1 MGVVCR
7 ASCCCYGNTHAFDA
21 SDILDFLKLT
31 MSRELIGPA
40 LPPGFR
46 VRDRDPDEAN
56 QVSGPA
62 LPPGFKPCHSSGA
75 SDDSEDDSSPL
86 RAEGRQDSD
95 GENGPC
101 LKRRKQEIAKE
112 DKDDE
117 DDDGFFGPA
126 LPPGFKM
133 QAGSPERV
141 VIGPA
146 LPPGFI
152 KQNQDSDGEDDG
164 LSGTTSETEDSS
176 EEESGSIGPTPAK
189 SPVDHSVAEDFVRR
203 AQKMKEKLTSGDDDG
218 SKQVERESWMT
229 ELPPELANFGLGP
242 RTFKRRTNEKSGD
255 RSIWTDT
262 PAEREK
268 KAKEK
273 QEGKTPTTKV
283 EEEVPLSQRDKR
295 LAEKVSSY
303 NDSKRSESLMDIH
316 NKKLKQKA
324 KEEKNKPQ
332 ERRPFDRDQDL
343 QVNKFD
349 DAQKKALV
357 KKSREL
363 NTRFSH
369 GKSNMFL

>member
-1 MGVVCR
+1 
-7 ASCCCYGNTHAFDA
+7 
-21 SDILDFLKLT
+21 

-46 VRDRDPDEAN
+46 TRDRDPDEAN

-62 LPPGFKPCHSSGA
+62 LPPGFKPCHSSGT
-75 SDDSEDDSSPL
+75 SDDSGDDCSPL
-86 RAEGRQDSD
+86 REEGRQNSD

-112 DKDDE
+112 D

-126 LPPGFKM
+126 LPPGFKT
-133 QAGSPERV
+133 QAESPERV

-146 LPPGFI
+146 LPPGFV
-152 KQNQDSDGEDDG
+152 KQNQDSDGEADDG
-164 LSGTTSETEDSS
+164 LSESTSETEDSS
-176 EEESGSIGPTPAK
+176 EEESGGIGPSPAK

-203 AQKMKEKLTSGDDDG
+203 AQKMKKKLTSGDDDE
-218 SKQVERESWMT
+218 SQQAKRESWMT
-229 ELPPELANFGLGP
+229 ELPPELTNFGLGP
-242 RTFKRRTNEKSGD
+242 RTFKRRTNEKTGD

-273 QEGKTPTTKV
+273 QEGKTTVTKV
-283 EEEVPLSQRDKR
+283 EEELPISQRDKR
-295 LAEKVSSY
+295 LAEKVSTY

-332 ERRPFDRDQDL
+332 QRRPFDRDQDL

-349 DAQKKALV
+349 EAQKKALV